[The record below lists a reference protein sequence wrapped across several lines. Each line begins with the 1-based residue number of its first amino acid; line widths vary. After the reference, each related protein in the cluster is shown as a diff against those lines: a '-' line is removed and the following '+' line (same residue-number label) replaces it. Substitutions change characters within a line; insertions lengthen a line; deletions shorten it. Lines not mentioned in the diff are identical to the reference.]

1 VPGAGGTERVRAHLE
16 ASYGIRVTSLSELDA
31 GVFRVGRADGPDW
44 VARVFPAG
52 RPVPAAQG
60 DADTLRFVAEHGFR
74 SERTA
79 APEPVSVL
87 DGRGVLVT
95 EYVDGVPRQQRREMI
110 RRLGGFWSLGVMLGE
125 LHTLPGQDGIA
136 RDGGAWHHLAEGHPR
151 EEIATALLV
160 LDHATDGLTG
170 ADRRS
175 AEAFRKEIEGFDSG
189 DGLPGALTHP
199 DFVLDNVVP
208 SAKRGL
214 VVVDWTGAGQGPR
227 MWSLAFLLLAAG
239 GRGLDRV
246 DRTVTGYL
254 TQVRPEPE
262 ELDRLGGM
270 IRVRPAMFSV
280 WAIGQGRNSIAEARR
295 DVAETRELADAVAA
309 RAREA
314 FANPTR

>member
-1 VPGAGGTERVRAHLE
+1 VEQVRAHLE
-16 ASYGIRVTSLSELDA
+16 AEYGIRVTGLSELDV
-31 GVFRVGRADGPDW
+31 GVYRVGRADGPDW

-60 DADTLRFVAEHGFR
+60 DAEILRLATDHSFR
-74 SERTA
+74 TERTA
-79 APEPVSVL
+79 ASEPVSTL
-87 DGRGVLVT
+87 DGCGVLVT
-95 EYVDGVPRQQRREMI
+95 EYVDGVARPQRREMI

-125 LHTLPGQDGIA
+125 LHTLPGQEAIA

-151 EEIATALLV
+151 EEIAAALRV

-170 ADRRS
+170 GDRKS

-189 DGLPGALTHP
+189 EGLPHALTHP

-208 SAKRGL
+208 SAQRGL
-214 VVVDWTGAGQGPR
+214 VMVDWTGAGHGPR

-246 DRTVTGYL
+246 DRAVIGYL

-270 IRVRPAMFSV
+270 VRVRPAMFGV
-280 WAIGQGRNSIAEARR
+280 WAVGQGRKSIAEARR
-295 DVAETRELADAVAA
+295 DVAETRKLADAVAA
-309 RAREA
+309 RARDA

>member
-1 VPGAGGTERVRAHLE
+1 VRAHLE
-16 ASYGIRVTSLSELDA
+16 ASYGIRVTGLSELDV
-31 GVFRVGRADGPDW
+31 GVYRVGRADGPDW
-44 VARVFPAG
+44 VARVFPPR

-60 DADTLRFVAEHGFR
+60 DAEILRFVAEHRFR
-74 SERTA
+74 AERPAASEPAST
-79 APEPVSVL
+79 L
-87 DGRGVLVT
+87 DGQGVLVT
-95 EYVDGVPRQQRREMI
+95 EYVDGVARPQRREMI

-125 LHTLPGQDGIA
+125 LHTLPGQDAIA

-151 EEIATALLV
+151 EEIAAALRV
-160 LDHATDGLTG
+160 LDDASERA
-170 ADRRS
+170 ADNERRAYAALR
-175 AEAFRKEIEGFDSG
+175 AEVADFDSG
-189 DGLPGALTHP
+189 EGLPHALTHP

-246 DRTVTGYL
+246 GRTITGYL

-270 IRVRPAMFSV
+270 IRVRPALFGV
-280 WAIGQGRNSIAEARR
+280 WAVGQGRKSIAEARR

-314 FANPTR
+314 FANPRR